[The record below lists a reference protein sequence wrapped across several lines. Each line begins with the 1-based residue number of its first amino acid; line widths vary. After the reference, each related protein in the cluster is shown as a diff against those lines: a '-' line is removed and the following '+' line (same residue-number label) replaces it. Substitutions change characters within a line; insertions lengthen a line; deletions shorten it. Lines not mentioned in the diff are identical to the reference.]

1 MYTLEECKNFLKKT
15 NFWKK
20 FHSYTL
26 IVTIS
31 FAMAIAIVT
40 FLDISY
46 KKTAFLVLVPFN
58 FISLFFFLFS
68 EQKSSFYKI
77 KYGNIKI
84 KEKDNSAIVEFFD
97 EFGYLSVTM
106 FFLNGVL
113 HNEDGFAIEDNI
125 GMFEG
130 KEELIADDDIY
141 GSFFLEGVKI
151 KANSLEEFLNIS
163 KINNITKNF

>member
-1 MYTLEECKNFLKKT
+1 
-15 NFWKK
+15 
-20 FHSYTL
+20 
-26 IVTIS
+26 
-31 FAMAIAIVT
+31 MAIIIFT

-46 KKTAFLVLVPFN
+46 KKTALLFLIPFN

-68 EQKSSFYKI
+68 EKKSSLYKI

-84 KEKDNSAIVEFFD
+84 KEQDNKAIVEFFD
-97 EFGYLSVTM
+97 EFGYLSLTM

-125 GMFEG
+125 GIFEG
-130 KEELIADDDIY
+130 KEELIVDNDIY
-141 GSFFLEGVKI
+141 GLFFLEGVKI